1 MTRNFQCQPELTLR
15 PWTPWSVKKMI
26 QGLLGRLRIESIF
39 QLEVTFLNF
48 RFGNI
53 FSSVTLYRYA
63 IVYYISWVLRTMHIR
78 ISTSDRQKVLWYV
91 IKALIWTKIG
101 TNYWLFTLCFM
112 FFVVKLVDW
121 LEFSLV
127 HDRIIFG
134 QEKYVKEVIT
144 WSHMHA
150 VGILFHRISLRNCLL
165 QILFW
170 TKNYTSCSSLRWI
183 SI

>member
-1 MTRNFQCQPELTLR
+1 
-15 PWTPWSVKKMI
+15 MI

-53 FSSVTLYRYA
+53 FSSVTLYRYT
-63 IVYYISWVLRTMHIR
+63 IVYYISWVLRTMYIR

-127 HDRIIFG
+127 TISDEFQFRWSEKSVIEIRKALTYLLMFNLLNSKSSKRADTSSRMKTG
-134 QEKYVKEVIT
+134 LNDQELHS
-144 WSHMHA
+144 WLAQQWQHMDHPIKLHSNDCA
-150 VGILFHRISLRNCLL
+150 
-165 QILFW
+165 
-170 TKNYTSCSSLRWI
+170 
-183 SI
+183 

>member
-53 FSSVTLYRYA
+53 FSSVTLYRYT
-63 IVYYISWVLRTMHIR
+63 IVYYISWVLRTMYIR

-121 LEFSLV
+121 LEFSMV
-127 HDRIIFG
+127 HDRIIFS
-134 QEKYVKEVIT
+134 QEKVCEGGNHVTSSACRRNFFTPNFSPKLPPSNT
-144 WSHMHA
+144 FRDQK
-150 VGILFHRISLRNCLL
+150 LFVV
-165 QILFW
+165 
-170 TKNYTSCSSLRWI
+170 
-183 SI
+183 